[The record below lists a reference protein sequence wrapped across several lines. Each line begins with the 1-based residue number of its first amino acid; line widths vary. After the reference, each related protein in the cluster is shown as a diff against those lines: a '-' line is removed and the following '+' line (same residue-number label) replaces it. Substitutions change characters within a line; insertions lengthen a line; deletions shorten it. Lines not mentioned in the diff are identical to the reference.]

1 MNVVDAQ
8 TGLEQLQ
15 ALSFSLEDVK
25 DTDLLPLGISPEMVT
40 KQRAQQV

>member
-15 ALSFSLEDVK
+15 ALSFSLEKVEDM
-25 DTDLLPLGISPEMVT
+25 DLLPLGVSPEMVI